1 MDIKFPQLDDPKLAE
16 FVGIMLGDGSLNERG
31 IQITMHSID
40 EVEYAKYVVKIIKD
54 LFNLDAKVVKRKNV
68 NAVDIRIY
76 SKEIAS
82 FLLKLGL
89 IRAPKW
95 KRAIIPSNFI
105 NEKLGKYVLRGYCDT
120 DGCITSYKRT
130 DRRNQKRCPRLEMK
144 FSPSPMQDQFIDLL
158 EVFNFKFCKYPIY
171 KENRGRSLVRIN
183 GIPEIK
189 KWMKVIGTS
198 NPKHYVKIKNI

>member
-1 MDIKFPQLDDPKLAE
+1 MEIKFPQPNDPKLAE
-16 FVGIMLGDGSLNERG
+16 FVGIVLGDGSLNEKY

-40 EVEYAKYVVKIIKD
+40 EIEYSIYVVKLVKD
-54 LFNLDAKVVKRKNV
+54 LFNFEAKVVKRKDA
-68 NAVDIRIY
+68 NAADIRIY
-76 SKEIAS
+76 NKQIAN
-82 FLLKLGL
+82 FMLNLGL

-95 KRAIIPSNFI
+95 KRAIIPSSFI

-144 FSPSPMQDQFIDLL
+144 FSPSPMQNQFVDLL
-158 EVFNFKFCKYPIY
+158 QLFNFKFCKYPIY

-189 KWMKVIGTS
+189 KWMKIIGTS
-198 NPKHYVKIKNI
+198 NPKHYIKIKNI